1 MNERKALEATTSG
14 IVSVLTDI
22 LSLADRDSFGRAQ
35 RVRDRATALAD
46 ELGLGRPWSI
56 EIGALLCRV
65 GNMTVPESVQAKAAA
80 RTPLTPA
87 EAGLL
92 RRVPEIGSKVLSHL
106 PQFAEIAALIRWHDA
121 RYDGSEEPDAPRGDA
136 LPIGAR
142 ILKVAHDSIGL
153 EQHLTPEEAWSELS
167 ARSGW
172 YDPAVL
178 AALERL
184 RRQEGRPGT
193 ARFEVRAARR
203 GSLQCGWRLHQDL
216 LAADGTLLL
225 GAGHELSPVALESIA
240 NFAAIADLKEPI
252 MVEVPLAEP
261 DATRPGAAA
270 EPAPE
275 RAPSRVAELIST

>member
-1 MNERKALEATTSG
+1 VNERKALEATTSG

-203 GSLQCGWRLHQDL
+203 GSLQCGWRLHQDCSRPT
-216 LAADGTLLL
+216 ARCCWAPGTSSRR
-225 GAGHELSPVALESIA
+225 SPSSRSRTSRPS
-240 NFAAIADLKEPI
+240 PI
-252 MVEVPLAEP
+252 SRSRSWSRCRSRSP
-261 DATRPGAAA
+261 TRPGRVPPRSPRRNARR
-270 EPAPE
+270 PAW
-275 RAPSRVAELIST
+275 PS